1 MALLEMLGIG
11 KGTHEEKKNVSGKHT
26 QKNLLTNEQMNWNL

>member
-11 KGTHEEKKNVSGKHT
+11 KGTHEEKKKYLRKAYSKESTH
-26 QKNLLTNEQMNWNL
+26 Q

>member
-11 KGTHEEKKNVSGKHT
+11 KGTHEEKKHILGKHT
-26 QKNLLTNEQMNWNL
+26 QKNLLTNDHMN